1 MFLGTINRSWDK
13 EKRAAAYLAFGEEY
27 TDLTEY
33 EEAASFLHKALAIT
47 YDPERKVDV
56 LCHMGLMSRFS
67 CNYDDVLAAL
77 NQALEIIS
85 EESGRV
91 KSKSWSEHTAL
102 VHAEIGDVLSEQQG
116 KRDLEAL
123 ESFQRALVLIK
134 EDYLGDAGNLALLY
148 EGIGVVHARL
158 GNWDEAI
165 DYLKLAHSC
174 CTGTVANRIFKSLCG
189 MNTIFRSRFSE
200 EIGRVHLDQYFWD
213 ERLLRDTQE
222 R

>member
-1 MFLGTINRSWDK
+1 M
-13 EKRAAAYLAFGEEY
+13 
-27 TDLTEY
+27 
-33 EEAASFLHKALAIT
+33 
-47 YDPERKVDV
+47 
-56 LCHMGLMSRFS
+56 
-67 CNYDDVLAAL
+67 
-77 NQALEIIS
+77 
-85 EESGRV
+85 
-91 KSKSWSEHTAL
+91 
-102 VHAEIGDVLSEQQG
+102 
-116 KRDLEAL
+116 
-123 ESFQRALVLIK
+123 K
-134 EDYLGDAGNLALLY
+134 EDDPGDAENLALLY
-148 EGIGVVHARL
+148 DGIGVVHARL